1 MIALLQRV
9 AEAAVT
15 VKNIDSGEDETTGR
29 IGPGTLALVGVQRGD
44 TEAQAKRLLE
54 RILAWR
60 MFDDAEGR
68 MNLNLQQVG
77 GQLLLVSQF
86 TLAADTRSGNR
97 ASFTPAAPPEEGLR
111 LFNWLVDAAR
121 QQLPDLQTGKFGAN
135 MQVSLVNNGPVTF
148 WLQVDPAP
156 QFETGSGQ
164 IHS

>member
-15 VKNIDSGEDETTGR
+15 VKSIDSGEDEIIGR
-29 IGPGTLALVGVQRGD
+29 IGPGTLALVAVELGD

-54 RILAWR
+54 RMLAWR
-60 MFDDAEGR
+60 MFDDEEGR

-111 LFNWLVDAAR
+111 LYNWLVGAAR
-121 QQLPDLQTGKFGAN
+121 KQLPDLQTGRFGAD
-135 MQVSLVNNGPVTF
+135 MKVYLVNSGPVTF
-148 WLQVDPAP
+148 WLQVNPVHRGP
-156 QFETGSGQ
+156 
-164 IHS
+164 

>member
-15 VKNIDSGEDETTGR
+15 VKNNDIGEDEIIGR
-29 IGPGTLALVGVQRGD
+29 IGPGTLALVGVEQGD

-60 MFDDAEGR
+60 MFDDEQGR

-97 ASFTPAAPPEEGLR
+97 ASFTAAAPPEEGLR
-111 LFNWLVDAAR
+111 LYNWLVEAAR
-121 QQLPDLQTGKFGAN
+121 KQLPNVQTGKFGAN
-135 MQVSLVNNGPVTF
+135 MQVALVNNGPVTF
-148 WLQVDPAP
+148 WLQVDPVR
-156 QFETGSGQ
+156 
-164 IHS
+164 

>member
-15 VKNIDSGEDETTGR
+15 VKNIDSSEDEVIGR
-29 IGPGTLALVGVQRGD
+29 IGPGMLALVGVQRGD

-54 RILAWR
+54 RLLAWR

-77 GQLLLVSQF
+77 GQMLLVSQF

-135 MQVSLVNNGPVTF
+135 MQVSLINNGPVTF
-148 WLQVDPAP
+148 WLQVDP
-156 QFETGSGQ
+156 S
-164 IHS
+164 